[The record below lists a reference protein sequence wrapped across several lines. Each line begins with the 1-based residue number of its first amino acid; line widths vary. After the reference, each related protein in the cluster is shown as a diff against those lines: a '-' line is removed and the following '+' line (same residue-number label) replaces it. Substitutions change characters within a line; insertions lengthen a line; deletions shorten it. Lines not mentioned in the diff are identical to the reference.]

1 MKQLSIRTKITL
13 WFSAILIVVVALTYL
28 VILSISGQ
36 IIQKTIQDNLILAV
50 ENNVD
55 EIEYFSSVDSVDI
68 DEGMDY
74 YIHYNNGY
82 VQVDDDFLDKVNQ
95 IYTSLSTSDGSLVYG
110 VNPIAR
116 ETAEMSFLD
125 SEVQTVTVDG
135 TLYYVFDRKLEQ
147 EGLEDLWLRGIVSE
161 TQGETELSAISRT
174 SLILLPSLLLLA
186 IIGGFLIARRAL
198 KPIQQISETASQIR
212 QGDDLKR
219 RIDLGEGTDELH
231 QLADQFNEMFTRLD
245 QSFQAQQQFVS
256 DASHELRTPVTVI
269 NAQCELALDS
279 RQDSAGYMTADPD
292 TQPFAD
298 YNEAQADTQGS
309 AGHKTNSADKHTLLN
324 YEKTAANAQLLSDYE
339 EALHVIWRQGR
350 KMNRLISSMLDFTRL
365 ELQPERYQKENL
377 NLSELVESVCSDMAL
392 IREKDI
398 TLTWD
403 VESNVLCT
411 GNRELLTRLLSNLIG
426 NAYRYG
432 VSGGHTNVRLHTEEN
447 TLILAV
453 ADDGIG
459 ISAEKLPNIFHRFYQ
474 ADDSHT
480 GEGNGLGL
488 AMVKEIAEFH
498 GGTISVKSEPGQGS
512 VFSFTFPGTASA
524 SNF

>member
-1 MKQLSIRTKITL
+1 MKRLSIRSKITL
-13 WFSAILIVVVALTYL
+13 WFSAVLILVVALTYF
-28 VILSISGQ
+28 VILSVSSQ
-36 IIQKTIQDNLILAV
+36 IIRKTIQDNLILAV

-68 DEGMDY
+68 DEGLDY

-95 IYTSLSTSDGSLVYG
+95 IYTSLNTSDGSLVYG

-116 ETAEMSFLD
+116 ETAEMAFLD

-135 TLYYVFDRKLEQ
+135 TLYYVFDRKLER

-186 IIGGFLIARRAL
+186 IIGGYLIARRTL

-219 RIDLGEGTDELH
+219 RINLGEGTDELH

-245 QSFQAQQQFVS
+245 QSFQTQQQFVS

-269 NAQCELALDS
+269 NAQCELALGS
-279 RQDSAGYMTADPD
+279 RQDSADYITAAP
-292 TQPFAD
+292 
-298 YNEAQADTQGS
+298 
-309 AGHKTNSADKHTLLN
+309 KHT
-324 YEKTAANAQLLSDYE
+324 QILSDYE

-377 NLSELVESVCSDMAL
+377 NLSELVESVCSDLAL
-392 IREKDI
+392 IREKGI

-403 VESNVLCT
+403 VESDVFCT

-432 VSGGHTNVRLHTEEN
+432 VSGGHINVHLYTKEN
-447 TLILAV
+447 TLILSV

-480 GEGNGLGL
+480 GEGSGLGL

-512 VFSFTFPGTASA
+512 IFYLLMLF
-524 SNF
+524 

>member
-1 MKQLSIRTKITL
+1 MKRLSIRSKITL
-13 WFSAILIVVVALTYL
+13 WFSAVLILVVALTYF
-28 VILSISGQ
+28 VILSVSGQ

-55 EIEYFSSVDSVDI
+55 EIEYFSSVESVDI

-116 ETAEMSFLD
+116 ETAEMAFLD
-125 SEVQTVTVDG
+125 SQVQTVTVDG
-135 TLYYVFDRKLEQ
+135 TLYYVFDRKLER

-161 TQGETELSAISRT
+161 MQGETELSAISRT

-186 IIGGFLIARRAL
+186 IIGGYLIARRAL
-198 KPIQQISETASQIR
+198 KPIQHISETASQIR

-231 QLADQFNEMFTRLD
+231 QLADQFNAMFTRLD

-269 NAQCELALDS
+269 NAQCELALGS
-279 RQDSAGYMTADPD
+279 G
-292 TQPFAD
+292 
-298 YNEAQADTQGS
+298 QA
-309 AGHKTNSADKHTLLN
+309 NS
-324 YEKTAANAQLLSDYE
+324 QILSDYE

-350 KMNRLISSMLDFTRL
+350 KMNRLINSMLDFTRL

-392 IREKDI
+392 IREKNI
-398 TLTWD
+398 TLTWN
-403 VESNVLCT
+403 VESNVQCT

-432 VSGGHTNVRLHTEEN
+432 VSEGHTNVRLHTEDN
-447 TLILAV
+447 TLVLTV

-474 ADDSHT
+474 ADGSHT

-498 GGTISVKSEPGQGS
+498 GGTISVKSEPEQGS
-512 VFSFTFPGTASA
+512 VFSFTFPGTTSA
-524 SNF
+524 SN